1 MEDQL
6 TEPAPESFL
15 PLHPLH
21 FRVLAAVRLEPL
33 HGYRIVK
40 ELERKEERPVHP
52 ANLYRRIRS
61 LKTDGLI
68 RETDAPTAPLDDRGR
83 KYFELTGLGRT
94 VLAAEIRR
102 LQTLLAEAGASA
114 PALS

>member
-1 MEDQL
+1 L

-21 FRVLAAVRLEPL
+21 FRILAAVRHAPL

-40 ELERKEERPVHP
+40 ELERHEERPVHP

-68 RETDAPTAPLDDRGR
+68 RETDAPTVPVDDRGR
-83 KYFELTGLGRT
+83 KYFEPTDLGRS

-102 LQTLLAEAGASA
+102 LQALLAEAGATA
-114 PALS
+114 VPASR